1 MSAQRILNENWSD
14 YDNKK
19 IRDNRDSKYF
29 ACDEKWEIDYL
40 IRYIKKHYPYHNDA
54 QILNAIASCC
64 KTVPAPRP
72 RIDFVECVVSKL

>member
-19 IRDNRDSKYF
+19 IRDKRDSRYF
-29 ACDEKWEIDYL
+29 ACDEQWEIDYL
-40 IRYIKKHYPYHNDA
+40 VIYIKKHFPFHTDT

-64 KTVPAPRP
+64 KTIPAPRP
-72 RIDFVECVVSKL
+72 RKEFVECVVSKL